1 MVYIYCELILFTNL
15 FAWKDIHILMFQ
27 VLDFVRFFFAVKLL
41 KANVNF
47 GRCAFDA
54 PKFKVNL
61 LGLMF
66 GVWVYGL
73 GLIFKDKGSS
83 F

>member
-1 MVYIYCELILFTNL
+1 
-15 FAWKDIHILMFQ
+15 MFQ
-27 VLDFVRFFFAVKLL
+27 VLDFDRCFFFTFKLL

-47 GRCAFDA
+47 GRCAFDT

-66 GVWVYGL
+66 GVRVYGL